1 MCWKA
6 LEPETDIERTDT
18 ATSDTYCTAAACLYY
33 LSKKCNNPN
42 TRPILL
48 YILLFVANWDS
59 VTPLPI
65 ADVDETPPV
74 TVLMRLSA

>member
-1 MCWKA
+1 MSA
-6 LEPETDIERTDT
+6 
-18 ATSDTYCTAAACLYY
+18 
-33 LSKKCNNPN
+33 
-42 TRPILL
+42 RPVQV
-48 YILLFVANWDS
+48 YILLFAANWDS